1 MGFWKNLSEA
11 PGRDAKERPTPFSQ
25 PRVTATAFSGEK
37 PVRLSRQWV
46 LAGEHGSLRASVDRN
61 EN

>member
-1 MGFWKNLSEA
+1 MSEA

-25 PRVTATAFSGEK
+25 PRVTATVFSGEK
-37 PVRLSRQWV
+37 PVYLSRQWV
-46 LAGEHGSLRASVDRN
+46 LAGEHGSLGASVDRN